1 MDIRIKGSAVSGAF
15 DAVASKSDVHRALI
29 CAALSDKPSKI
40 KFESVSEDIEAT
52 VRCLNALGAEI
63 TLDKS
68 GAEINP
74 IKEVNQGALLDCGES
89 GSTIR
94 FMIPVSAALGAQSR
108 FTGRGRLAERPLEPL
123 ATVMKSNGC
132 SFSRLGVFPLEV
144 GGTLRAGD
152 YEIPGNVSSQF
163 ITGLLLALPV
173 AGGGS
178 VKVIPPVESQKY
190 IDMTV
195 KTMIKY
201 GAHIKRDGFDFYVD
215 KSGYSPKQ
223 DEYISDGDWSNSAFF
238 LCAAAISGKVR
249 CNGVFGDS
257 LQGDKEIV
265 NILERFG
272 AKVMRGESFVEVSS
286 APLSDIDIDAS
297 QIPDLVPVLA
307 VTAAFA
313 EGKTKIYN
321 ASRLRLKESDRLSAV
336 AQMLTSIGAQVE
348 EREDSLIITGNPG
361 AVYSGTVDSFN
372 DHRMVM
378 SAAVAALGSGGEIT
392 VRNAQAVNKSYPSFF
407 ETLSSLGGIY
417 DVVQLRQ

>member
-40 KFESVSEDIEAT
+40 KFESSSEDIEAT

-63 TLDKS
+63 TIDKN
-68 GAEINP
+68 GAEVKP
-74 IKEVNQGALLDCGES
+74 IKKVNHGALLDCGES
-89 GSTIR
+89 GSTVR

-132 SFSRLGVFPLEV
+132 SFSQLGVFPLEV
-144 GGTLRAGD
+144 GGALRPGD

-201 GAHIKRDGFDFYVD
+201 GARIKRDGFDFYVE

-238 LCAAAISGKVR
+238 LCAAAVSGSVR
-249 CNGVFGDS
+249 
-257 LQGDKEIV
+257 
-265 NILERFG
+265 
-272 AKVMRGESFVEVSS
+272 
-286 APLSDIDIDAS
+286 
-297 QIPDLVPVLA
+297 
-307 VTAAFA
+307 
-313 EGKTKIYN
+313 
-321 ASRLRLKESDRLSAV
+321 
-336 AQMLTSIGAQVE
+336 
-348 EREDSLIITGNPG
+348 
-361 AVYSGTVDSFN
+361 
-372 DHRMVM
+372 
-378 SAAVAALGSGGEIT
+378 
-392 VRNAQAVNKSYPSFF
+392 
-407 ETLSSLGGIY
+407 
-417 DVVQLRQ
+417 